1 MLRRDGFVGYS
12 AGASAPSRVVTQPFR
27 LPEPHGCGASSSLV
41 LLLNVAV
48 AASGGVRVGFS
59 GAAHFS
65 LASSDVIRGD
75 HVRAVASWR
84 GSAALTTLAAGG
96 GALTMTVELRQ
107 AELFAWEWR
116 CA

>member
-1 MLRRDGFVGYS
+1 M
-12 AGASAPSRVVTQPFR
+12 
-27 LPEPHGCGASSSLV
+27 

-48 AASGGVRVGFS
+48 ATGGGVRVGFS
-59 GAAHFS
+59 DANGADVAHFS

-84 GSAALTTLAAGG
+84 GSAALTALAAGG
-96 GALTMTVELRQ
+96 EALTMTVELRQ

>member
-1 MLRRDGFVGYS
+1 M
-12 AGASAPSRVVTQPFR
+12 
-27 LPEPHGCGASSSLV
+27 

-48 AASGGVRVGFS
+48 ATGGGVRTGFS
-59 GAAHFS
+59 NANGADLAHFS

-84 GSAALTTLAAGG
+84 GSAGLTTLAAGG
-96 GALTMTVELRQ
+96 EALTMTVELRQ